1 LKKRK
6 GNFSCDDLS
15 SLFLAAR
22 HFLELGTHT
31 WNGANLIPKNLKA
44 TKKRL
49 EFLHDK
55 KVSDMTGGEI
65 DECFKGA
72 SASYCNAMLRETR
85 SVFNWCMFPN
95 PSRNDHGKVA
105 ASNGCSANL
114 ETASSIS
121 TAFIQG
127 YFRERLSKRPTSDEE
142 EGKSYSPA
150 AAFFALSM
158 KSVSPIGS
166 VPLMSRRRRMM
177 VV

>member
-6 GNFSCDDLS
+6 GNFSCNDLS

-65 DECFKGA
+65 DECFNGS
-72 SASYCNAMLRETR
+72 SATYCNAMLRETR
-85 SVFNWCMFPN
+85 SVFNWCMGCTRKWQESN
-95 PSRNDHGKVA
+95 PADGCEFSTLGKIGEVQIYT
-105 ASNGCSANL
+105 L
-114 ETASSIS
+114 EQAMKVMEAGVLKHPEIVP
-121 TAFIQG
+121 ALAMMLFAGI
-127 YFRERLSKRPTSDEE
+127 RPDQEDCQE
-142 EGKSYSPA
+142 
-150 AAFFALSM
+150 
-158 KSVSPIGS
+158 V
-166 VPLMSRRRRMM
+166 
-177 VV
+177 